1 MNLLEVSHV
10 TKKFEGLVANEDVSF
25 SVETGHIVAIIGPNG
40 AGKTTMFNMISGFF
54 QPTEGRITFDGH
66 DTTNRKPY
74 NIASLGIMRTFQTI
88 RIFPQLSVLE
98 NTLIG
103 GHSRAGNFWIEDII
117 RSARQR
123 REEHQ
128 AVERAVAELEFMGLA
143 KRRDDLARNLPYADQ
158 RRLEIARAMAGNPK
172 LLLLDEPAAGMNP
185 QESLQLRD
193 TIRKLIDRGKTV
205 LLIEHH
211 MRVVMDISDH
221 VVVLNYGRKIAEGTP
236 SEIQNDPAVIE
247 AYLGVK
253 AGEQ

>member
-1 MNLLEVSHV
+1 MSLIEVSCV
-10 TKKFEGLVANEDVSF
+10 TKKFEGLVANEDISF
-25 SVETGHIVAIIGPNG
+25 SVETGQILAIIGPNG

-54 QPTEGRITFDGH
+54 KPTEGRIIFDSH
-66 DTTNRKPY
+66 DTTSLKPY
-74 NIASLGIMRTFQTI
+74 TIASLGIVRTFQTI

-103 GHSRAGNFWIEDII
+103 AHSQARSSWLEAII
-117 RSARQR
+117 RSTRQR
-123 REEHQ
+123 REERQ
-128 AVERAVAELEFMGLA
+128 AVERAMAELEFMGLS
-143 KRRDDLARNLPYADQ
+143 KRKDDLARNLPYADQ

-193 TIRKLIDRGKTV
+193 TIRKLVDRGKTI

-211 MRVVMDISDH
+211 MRVVMGISDH
-221 VVVLNYGRKIAEGTP
+221 IVVLNHGKKIAEGAP
-236 SEIQNDPAVIE
+236 KEIQNNPAVIE

-253 AGEQ
+253 ASEH